1 MQIHKRDAM
10 PACAGLWPL
19 PASAVNLQE
28 SVKRFLPFVAAG
40 GAMLV
45 RTALLL
51 GTKTLAATVATKQGS
66 VNIAAHQVRAAACKQ
81 LGSASG

>member
-1 MQIHKRDAM
+1 M
-10 PACAGLWPL
+10 PAHAGLWPL

-28 SVKRFLPFVAAG
+28 SVKRFLPFIAAG

-51 GTKTLAATVATKQGS
+51 GTKTLAATVATKQGP
-66 VNIAAHQVRAAACKQ
+66 VNIAAHQVISTACKQ